1 MENSLQK
8 NSSPASSIQ
17 QKTAKNPAK
26 SNKKLFIVI
35 LFFTILIVGLSTV
48 LVVMVLGPLI
58 RNRFLNPV
66 TGAEGEFKQFASEEE
81 FITYI
86 NRYKYSQANYFSST
100 GFGAGPTD
108 SLIQEIQGPITKR
121 GTEETAISDTRY
133 SQTNVQVEGID
144 EPDIVKNN
152 GKNIYISEL
161 QPIFYPLDANP
172 ATREPNLVQPNE
184 SDVLQMEKSLIDP
197 GFDYPQALARV
208 INAVPV
214 SDLSITASINET
226 GNMLLADDILIFL
239 GSQKISAFDVSN
251 AKNPQKVWSYEYSKN
266 VDNSNYTSLMEA
278 RLYNNELYL
287 VTQTAINYSN
297 PCEIPIMQGASDVI
311 VFCKDIYFPPLI
323 NFTDVIYTVS
333 KFNPANGKLLD
344 RTSFIG
350 TSNTN
355 VFYMSE
361 NNLYMTYYY
370 QQSSYKLFSGMILD
384 SPLIFPSNITARI
397 LELDSYDLSD
407 EAKLIELTKKL
418 EAWYLTLSPD
428 EYANIN
434 ARIASL
440 LQEYY
445 KNHRKELET
454 TIITRI
460 DNDSLKIEEQGS
472 VPGSLLNQFSLDE
485 FEGNL
490 RVAVT
495 LGNFWGTTENS
506 SNEVYVLNNN
516 LDVIGD
522 VTDLG
527 TGERIY
533 AVRFLNEVAY
543 LVTFRQTDPFYILDL
558 SNPRSPKVTG
568 ELKIPGYSSYLH
580 PLTSNLI
587 LGVGME
593 NGYLKLSL
601 FDVSNKSN
609 PQELDKFRMDEYS
622 SELLYNHRAFLFD
635 PEKKIFF
642 IPGYNAGYVFS
653 YDNNKLTL
661 VKKSP
666 GYNVQRAVYI
676 NDNLYLISAD
686 QIEVLSMDKWTTV
699 AKLSL

>member
-86 NRYKYSQANYFSST
+86 NRYKYSQADYFSSI

-108 SLIQEIQGPITKR
+108 SLIQEIQSPLTKR
-121 GTEETAISDTRY
+121 GTEETATSDTRY

-152 GKNIYISEL
+152 GKNIYISQL

-172 ATREPNLVQPNE
+172 ATREPNE

-197 GFDYPQALARV
+197 GYDYPQALARV
-208 INAVPV
+208 INAVPL
-214 SDLSITASINET
+214 SDLSIAASINET
-226 GNMLLADDILIFL
+226 GNMLLADDVLIFL
-239 GSQKISAFDVSN
+239 GYQNISAYDVSN
-251 AKNPQKVWSYEYSKN
+251 AKNPKKVWSYKYSKN
-266 VDNSNYTSLMEA
+266 DDYSNYTSLMEA

-287 VTQTAINYSN
+287 VTQTSINYSN
-297 PCEIPIMQGASDVI
+297 PCEIPLMQGASDVI
-311 VFCKDIYFPPLI
+311 VSCKDIYFPPLI
-323 NFTDVIYTVS
+323 NFTDVIYTIS
-333 KFNPANGKLLD
+333 KFNPDNGKLID

-350 TSNTN
+350 ASNTN
-355 VFYMSE
+355 IIYMSE

-370 QQSSYKLFSGMILD
+370 QKSSYQLLSGMILD
-384 SPLIFPSNITARI
+384 SPLIFPGNITARI
-397 LELDSYDLSD
+397 IELDSYDLSD
-407 EAKLIELTKKL
+407 ESKLIELTKKL

-428 EYANIN
+428 EYANLN
-434 ARIASL
+434 ERIASL

-460 DNDSLKIEEQGS
+460 NNDSLKIEEQGS
-472 VPGSLLNQFSLDE
+472 VPGTLLNQFSLDE

-495 LGNFWGTTENS
+495 LGNFWGSTENS
-506 SNEVYVLNNN
+506 SNDVYILDKN
-516 LDVIGD
+516 LDITGEA
-522 VTDLG
+522 TDLG
-527 TGERIY
+527 LGERIY
-533 AVRFLNEVAY
+533 SVRFLNEVAY

-558 SNPRSPKVTG
+558 SNPRNPKVTG

-580 PLTSNLI
+580 PLTNNLV
-587 LGVGME
+587 LGVGLE
-593 NGYLKLSL
+593 NGYLKFSL
-601 FDVSNKSN
+601 FDVSNKSD
-609 PQELDKFRMDEYS
+609 PQELDKFRTDEYS
-622 SELLYNHRAFLFD
+622 SELLYNHKAFLFD

-653 YDNNKLTL
+653 YDNNQLTL
-661 VKKSP
+661 EKKSP

-686 QIEVLSMDKWTTV
+686 QIEVLSMNNWTSV

>member
-8 NSSPASSIQ
+8 KSSPASSIQ

-86 NRYKYSQANYFSST
+86 NRYKYSQADYFSSI

-108 SLIQEIQGPITKR
+108 SLIQEIQSPLTKR
-121 GTEETAISDTRY
+121 GTEETATSDTRY

-152 GKNIYISEL
+152 GKNIYISQL

-172 ATREPNLVQPNE
+172 ATREPNE

-197 GFDYPQALARV
+197 GYDYPQALARV
-208 INAVPV
+208 INAVPL
-214 SDLSITASINET
+214 SDLSIAASINET
-226 GNMLLADDILIFL
+226 GNMLLADDVLIFL
-239 GSQKISAFDVSN
+239 GYQNISAYDVSN
-251 AKNPQKVWSYEYSKN
+251 AKNPKKVWSYKYSKN
-266 VDNSNYTSLMEA
+266 DDYSNYTSLMEA

-287 VTQTAINYSN
+287 VTQTSINYSN
-297 PCEIPIMQGASDVI
+297 PCEIPLMQGASDVI
-311 VFCKDIYFPPLI
+311 VSCKDIYFPPLI
-323 NFTDVIYTVS
+323 NFTDVIYTIS
-333 KFNPANGKLLD
+333 KFNPDNGKLID

-350 TSNTN
+350 ASNTN
-355 VFYMSE
+355 IIYMSE

-370 QQSSYKLFSGMILD
+370 QKSSYQLLSGMILD
-384 SPLIFPSNITARI
+384 SPLIFPGNITARI
-397 LELDSYDLSD
+397 IELDSYDLSD
-407 EAKLIELTKKL
+407 ESKLIELTKKL

-428 EYANIN
+428 EYANLN
-434 ARIASL
+434 ERIASL

-460 DNDSLKIEEQGS
+460 NNDSLKIEEQGS
-472 VPGSLLNQFSLDE
+472 VPGTLLNQFSLDE

-495 LGNFWGTTENS
+495 LGNFWGSTENS
-506 SNEVYVLNNN
+506 SNDVYILDKN
-516 LDVIGD
+516 LDITGEA
-522 VTDLG
+522 TDLG
-527 TGERIY
+527 LGERIY
-533 AVRFLNEVAY
+533 SVRFLNEVAY

-558 SNPRSPKVTG
+558 SNPRNPKVTG

-580 PLTSNLI
+580 PLTNNLV
-587 LGVGME
+587 LGVGLE
-593 NGYLKLSL
+593 NGYLKFSL
-601 FDVSNKSN
+601 FDVSNKSD
-609 PQELDKFRMDEYS
+609 PQELDKFRTDEYS
-622 SELLYNHRAFLFD
+622 SELLYNHKAFLFD

-653 YDNNKLTL
+653 YDNNQLTL
-661 VKKSP
+661 EKKSP

-686 QIEVLSMDKWTTV
+686 QIEVLSMNNWTSV

>member
-1 MENSLQK
+1 MQK
-8 NSSPASSIQ
+8 KSSPASSIQ

-86 NRYKYSQANYFSST
+86 NRYKYSQADYFSSI

-152 GKNIYISEL
+152 GKNIYISQL

-172 ATREPNLVQPNE
+172 ATREPNE

-197 GFDYPQALARV
+197 GYDYPQALARV
-208 INAVPV
+208 INAVPL
-214 SDLSITASINET
+214 SDLSIAASINET
-226 GNMLLADDILIFL
+226 GNMLLADDVLIFL
-239 GSQKISAFDVSN
+239 GYQNISAYDVSN
-251 AKNPQKVWSYEYSKN
+251 AKNPKKVWSYKYSKN
-266 VDNSNYTSLMEA
+266 DDYSNYTSLMEA

-287 VTQTAINYSN
+287 VTQTSINYSN
-297 PCEIPIMQGASDVI
+297 PCEIPLMQGASDVI
-311 VFCKDIYFPPLI
+311 VSCKDIYFPPLI
-323 NFTDVIYTVS
+323 NFTDVIYTIS
-333 KFNPANGKLLD
+333 KFNPDNGKLID

-350 TSNTN
+350 ASNTN
-355 VFYMSE
+355 IIYMSE

-370 QQSSYKLFSGMILD
+370 QKSSYQLLSGMILD
-384 SPLIFPSNITARI
+384 SPLIFPGNITARI
-397 LELDSYDLSD
+397 IELDSYDLSD
-407 EAKLIELTKKL
+407 ESKLIELTKKL

-428 EYANIN
+428 EYANLN
-434 ARIASL
+434 ERIASL

-460 DNDSLKIEEQGS
+460 NNDSLKIEEQGS
-472 VPGSLLNQFSLDE
+472 VPGTLLNQFSLDE

-495 LGNFWGTTENS
+495 LGNFWGSTENS
-506 SNEVYVLNNN
+506 SNDVYILDKN
-516 LDVIGD
+516 LDITGEA
-522 VTDLG
+522 TDLG
-527 TGERIY
+527 LGERIY
-533 AVRFLNEVAY
+533 SVRFLNEVAY

-558 SNPRSPKVTG
+558 SNPRNPKVTG

-580 PLTSNLI
+580 PLTNNLV
-587 LGVGME
+587 LGVGLE
-593 NGYLKLSL
+593 NGYLKFSL
-601 FDVSNKSN
+601 FDVSNKSD
-609 PQELDKFRMDEYS
+609 PQELDKFRTDEYS
-622 SELLYNHRAFLFD
+622 SELLYNHKAFLFD

-653 YDNNKLTL
+653 YDNNQLTL
-661 VKKSP
+661 EKKSP

-686 QIEVLSMDKWTTV
+686 QIEVLSMNNWTSV

>member
-8 NSSPASSIQ
+8 KSSPASSIQ

-86 NRYKYSQANYFSST
+86 NRYKYSQADYFSSI

-121 GTEETAISDTRY
+121 GTEETATSDTRY

-152 GKNIYISEL
+152 GKNIYISQL

-172 ATREPNLVQPNE
+172 ATREPNE

-197 GFDYPQALARV
+197 GYDYPQALARV
-208 INAVPV
+208 INAVPL
-214 SDLSITASINET
+214 SDLSIAASINET
-226 GNMLLADDILIFL
+226 GNMLLADDVLIFL
-239 GSQKISAFDVSN
+239 GYQNISAYDVSN
-251 AKNPQKVWSYEYSKN
+251 AKNPKKVWSYKYSKN
-266 VDNSNYTSLMEA
+266 DDYSNYTSLMEA

-287 VTQTAINYSN
+287 VTQTSINYSN
-297 PCEIPIMQGASDVI
+297 PCEIPLMQGASDVI
-311 VFCKDIYFPPLI
+311 VSCKDIYFPPLI
-323 NFTDVIYTVS
+323 NFTDVIYTIS
-333 KFNPANGKLLD
+333 KFNPDNGKLID

-350 TSNTN
+350 ASNTN
-355 VFYMSE
+355 IIYMSE

-370 QQSSYKLFSGMILD
+370 QKSSYQLLSGMILD
-384 SPLIFPSNITARI
+384 SPLIFPGNITARI
-397 LELDSYDLSD
+397 IELDSYDLSD
-407 EAKLIELTKKL
+407 ESKLIELTKKL

-428 EYANIN
+428 EYANLN
-434 ARIASL
+434 ERIASL

-460 DNDSLKIEEQGS
+460 NNDSLKIEEQGS
-472 VPGSLLNQFSLDE
+472 VPGTLLNQFSLDE

-495 LGNFWGTTENS
+495 LGNFWGSTENS
-506 SNEVYVLNNN
+506 SNDVYILDKN
-516 LDVIGD
+516 LDITGEA
-522 VTDLG
+522 TDLG
-527 TGERIY
+527 LGERIY
-533 AVRFLNEVAY
+533 SVRFLNEVAY

-558 SNPRSPKVTG
+558 SNPRNPKVTG

-580 PLTSNLI
+580 PLTNNLV
-587 LGVGME
+587 LGVGLE
-593 NGYLKLSL
+593 NGYLKFSL
-601 FDVSNKSN
+601 FDVSNKSD
-609 PQELDKFRMDEYS
+609 PQELDKFRTDEYS
-622 SELLYNHRAFLFD
+622 SELLYNHKAFLFD

-653 YDNNKLTL
+653 YDNNQLTL
-661 VKKSP
+661 EKKSP

-686 QIEVLSMDKWTTV
+686 QIEVLSMNNWTSV

>member
-1 MENSLQK
+1 MQK
-8 NSSPASSIQ
+8 KSSPASSIQ

-86 NRYKYSQANYFSST
+86 NRYKYSQADYFSSI

-108 SLIQEIQGPITKR
+108 SLIQEIQSPLTKR
-121 GTEETAISDTRY
+121 GTEETATSDTRY

-152 GKNIYISEL
+152 GKNIYISQL

-172 ATREPNLVQPNE
+172 ATREPNE

-197 GFDYPQALARV
+197 GYDYPQALARV
-208 INAVPV
+208 INAVPL
-214 SDLSITASINET
+214 SDLSIAASINET
-226 GNMLLADDILIFL
+226 GNMLLADDVLIFL
-239 GSQKISAFDVSN
+239 GYQNISAYDVSN
-251 AKNPQKVWSYEYSKN
+251 AKNPKKVWSYKYSKN
-266 VDNSNYTSLMEA
+266 DDYSNYTSLMEA

-287 VTQTAINYSN
+287 VTQTSINYSN
-297 PCEIPIMQGASDVI
+297 PCEIPLMQGASDVI
-311 VFCKDIYFPPLI
+311 VSCKDIYFPPLI
-323 NFTDVIYTVS
+323 NFTDVIYTIS
-333 KFNPANGKLLD
+333 KFNPDNGKLID

-350 TSNTN
+350 ASNTN
-355 VFYMSE
+355 IIYMSE

-370 QQSSYKLFSGMILD
+370 QKSSYQLLSGMILD
-384 SPLIFPSNITARI
+384 SPLIFPGNITARI
-397 LELDSYDLSD
+397 IELDSYDLSD
-407 EAKLIELTKKL
+407 ESKLIELTKKL

-428 EYANIN
+428 EYANLN
-434 ARIASL
+434 ERIASL

-460 DNDSLKIEEQGS
+460 NNDSLKIEEQGS
-472 VPGSLLNQFSLDE
+472 VPGTLLNQFSLDE

-495 LGNFWGTTENS
+495 LGNFWGSTENS
-506 SNEVYVLNNN
+506 SNDVYILDKN
-516 LDVIGD
+516 LDITGEA
-522 VTDLG
+522 TDLG
-527 TGERIY
+527 LGERIY
-533 AVRFLNEVAY
+533 SVRFLNEVAY

-558 SNPRSPKVTG
+558 SNPRNPKVTG

-580 PLTSNLI
+580 PLTNNLV
-587 LGVGME
+587 LGVGLE
-593 NGYLKLSL
+593 NGYLKFSL
-601 FDVSNKSN
+601 FDVSNKSD
-609 PQELDKFRMDEYS
+609 PQELDKFRTDEYS
-622 SELLYNHRAFLFD
+622 SELLYNHKAFLFD

-653 YDNNKLTL
+653 YDNNQLTL
-661 VKKSP
+661 EKKSP

-686 QIEVLSMDKWTTV
+686 QIEVLSMNNWTSV